1 MARTANRSRQ
11 THLVLAAFLERPS
24 LWRHGYDLAKQTGLQ
39 SGTLYPILIRLAEQ
53 GMLAEDWEE
62 SDSGGRPPRHVYR
75 LSAAGVKAAR
85 AIMQN
90 AHPALAKKVS
100 AAKASR

>member
-1 MARTANRSRQ
+1 MV
-11 THLVLAAFLERPS
+11 LVALLERPS
-24 LWRHGYDLAKQTGLQ
+24 VWRHGYDLAKETGLK

-53 GMLAEDWEE
+53 GMLAEDWQE

-75 LSAAGVKAAR
+75 LSTAGVKAAR
-85 AIMQN
+85 AILQN
-90 AHPALAKKVS
+90 AHPALAATLR

>member
-11 THLVLAAFLERPS
+11 THLVLAALLERPS
-24 LWRHGYDLAKQTGLQ
+24 AWRHGYDLAKETGLK

-85 AIMQN
+85 AILET
-90 AHPALAKKVS
+90 AHPDVAATLR

>member
-11 THLVLAAFLERPS
+11 THLVLTAFLELPS
-24 LWRHGYDLAKQTGLQ
+24 AWRHGYDLAKQTGLQ
-39 SGTLYPILIRLAEQ
+39 SGTLYPILMRLAEQ
-53 GMLAEDWEE
+53 GMLAEDWEA
-62 SDSGGRPPRHVYR
+62 SNSGGRPPRHVYR

-85 AIMQN
+85 AIIEN
-90 AHPALAKKVS
+90 THPAIASKLR